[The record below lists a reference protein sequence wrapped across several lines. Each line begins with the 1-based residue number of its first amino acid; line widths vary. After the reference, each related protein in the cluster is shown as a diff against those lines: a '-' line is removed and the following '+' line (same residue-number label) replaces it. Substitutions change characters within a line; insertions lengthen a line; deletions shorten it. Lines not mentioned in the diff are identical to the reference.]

1 MGVKLS
7 DLAAEI
13 DRSGWLRSV
22 SGDAEVTDVF
32 IDSRAVT
39 PGSLFCCVEGE
50 SHDGHDFASAAVKN
64 GAVALLALRPI
75 VGVDVP
81 TILVEPAQVRRAVAV
96 AAAAVHGHPSREIPV
111 VGITGTNGKTTTAAM
126 LASICSEAG
135 LAPEVFGTLSGART
149 TAESTEI
156 QRAMRRAI
164 DSGRRIVIMEVTSH
178 ALVLDRTHGITFRA
192 AVYTNL
198 GHDHLD
204 FHGTLEAYFEA
215 KARLFEPLVAT
226 DAVINRDDEH
236 GRILIRRMSDAGR
249 SGQVHD
255 YGLDDAAGLV
265 ESLTSSVFS
274 WNGIDIVLPIGGRH
288 NAYNALA
295 AATTARVLG
304 IAADTIARGLANVTR
319 VPGRMEPV
327 AVDAPYSVF
336 VDYAHTPDSLRAVLS
351 SARATLTPGA
361 KLIVVFGCGGDRDI
375 SKRSLMGAAAT
386 ELADVVIVTTDN
398 ARSEDPAMIA
408 EQIVRGA
415 VRTTGLRVVL
425 DRREA
430 IDAAIDA
437 SKNGDVVVIAGKG
450 HERGQVLATVTHD
463 FDDMEEARAAVLRK
477 QGGAA

>member
-7 DLAAEI
+7 DLAGEI

-22 SGDAEVTDVF
+22 SGDIEVSDVF
-32 IDSRAVT
+32 LDSRAVT
-39 PGSLFCCVEGE
+39 GGSLFCCVEGE
-50 SHDGHDFASAAVKN
+50 THDGHDFASTALQQ
-64 GAVALLALRPI
+64 GAVALLATRHLEGI
-75 VGVDVP
+75 DAP
-81 TILVEPAQVRRAVAV
+81 TILVEPSQVRRAVAL
-96 AAAAVHGHPSREIPV
+96 AAAAVHGYPSREIPV

-126 LASICSEAG
+126 LAAICEEAG

-149 TAESTEI
+149 TAESTEV
-156 QRAMRRAI
+156 QRAMRKAI

-178 ALVLDRTHGITFRA
+178 ALVLERTHGITFRA

-204 FHGTLEAYFEA
+204 FHGTLAAYFEA
-215 KARLFEPLVAT
+215 KAKLFEPLVAA

-236 GRILIRRMSDAGR
+236 GRILIRRMSDGGR

-274 WNGIDIVLPIGGRH
+274 WNGIDIVVPIGGRH

-304 IAADTIARGLANVTR
+304 IDPVTIARGLANVTR

-336 VDYAHTPDSLRAVLS
+336 VDYAHTPDSLRAVLAA
-351 SARATLTPGA
+351 ARGAIVPGA
-361 KLIVVFGCGGDRDI
+361 RLIVVFGCGGDRDA
-375 SKRSLMGAAAT
+375 SKRPLMGAVAT
-386 ELADVVIVTTDN
+386 ELADVVYVTTDN
-398 ARSEDPAMIA
+398 ARSEDPASIA
-408 EQIVRGA
+408 AQVVVGA
-415 VRTTGLRVVL
+415 VRTSGLHVVL

-430 IDAAIDA
+430 IAAAVDTA
-437 SKNGDVVVIAGKG
+437 QSGDVVVVAGKG